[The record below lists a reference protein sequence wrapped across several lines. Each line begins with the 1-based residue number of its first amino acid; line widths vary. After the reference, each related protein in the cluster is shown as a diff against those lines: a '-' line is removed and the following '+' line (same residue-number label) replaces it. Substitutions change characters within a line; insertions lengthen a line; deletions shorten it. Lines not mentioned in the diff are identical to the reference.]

1 MECAVVGGWR
11 PRNRDNGRPYTV
23 PILAQE
29 QIGLE
34 IQDATA
40 GFGLSGDGR
49 STMLLDQREGEILKI
64 RDQVFSKFGIFFF
77 KEAIKK
83 NGLQK
88 FVEAYDIVQIIFFE
102 KLILFSFFS
111 FVT

>member
-29 QIGLE
+29 QTGLE

-49 STMLLDQREGEILKI
+49 STMLLDQREGEVLKI
-64 RDQVFSKFGIFFF
+64 RDRVFKIWNFFF
-77 KEAIKK
+77 QGSNKK

>member
-29 QIGLE
+29 QTGLE

-49 STMLLDQREGEILKI
+49 STMLLDQREGEVLKI
-64 RDQVFSKFGIFFF
+64 RDRVFKIWNFFF
-77 KEAIKK
+77 QGSNKK
-83 NGLQK
+83 K
-88 FVEAYDIVQIIFFE
+88 WFAKIC
-102 KLILFSFFS
+102 
-111 FVT
+111 

>member
-29 QIGLE
+29 QTGLE

-64 RDQVFSKFGIFFF
+64 RDRVFGIWKNLEFFF
-77 KEAIKK
+77 SRKQKKK

-102 KLILFSFFS
+102 KLILFSFF
-111 FVT
+111 

>member
-29 QIGLE
+29 QTGLE

-49 STMLLDQREGEILKI
+49 STMLLDQREGEVLKI
-64 RDQVFSKFGIFFF
+64 RDRVFKIWNFFF